1 MLESALAANRAAH
14 EVTGGF
20 LNTHI
25 RFPLLAAAMALS
37 LLPLGA
43 QAAKAPTP
51 ISDADAAALRGKTA
65 AVTLHETPS
74 FMAMTAGKAGFGLL
88 GVAGM
93 VKAGNDFVKNNEI
106 PDPSIL
112 LRDRLGALLQDT
124 YGLQVKPA
132 DTTMTEEKKPAKIA
146 ALHAADADV
155 VLSVRSLGW
164 NYGYYATDWSHYW
177 VGYAA
182 EVQLV
187 DAKTGKSMSQAVCG
201 ANTQANPI
209 KPTLENLRADRA
221 QLTKDIFNGLGWL
234 CVQLLAKDQFKI
246 PQDKIP
252 AIPAEYVNPLLRLQ
266 PAGTPAAAPAAS
278 ATPAAAPE
286 DAGTAAPAPT
296 EPAPEQP
303 AAGAPA
309 PTPTATTATGSDTP

>member
-1 MLESALAANRAAH
+1 MNAR
-14 EVTGGF
+14 F
-20 LNTHI
+20 
-25 RFPLLAAAMALS
+25 RFPMLTAAMALS

-51 ISDADAAALRGKTA
+51 ISDADAAALRGKNA

-112 LRDRLGALLQDT
+112 VRDRLGALLQDT
-124 YGLQVKPA
+124 YGLQVKPV
-132 DTTMTEEKKPAKIA
+132 DTTVTEEKKPAKIA

-187 DAKTGKSMSQAVCG
+187 DAKTGKSISQAVCG

-209 KPTLENLRADRA
+209 KPSLENLRADRA
-221 QLTKDIFNGLGWL
+221 QLTKDILNGLGWL

-266 PAGTPAAAPAAS
+266 PAGTPAAAPAA
-278 ATPAAAPE
+278 TQE

-296 EPAPEQP
+296 DAAPEEPA
-303 AAGAPA
+303 ADAPA
-309 PTPTATTATGSDTP
+309 TTPPATSTAGSDTP

>member
-1 MLESALAANRAAH
+1 MRSQ
-14 EVTGGF
+14 GGF

-74 FMAMTAGKAGFGLL
+74 FVAFTAGKAGFGLL
-88 GVAGM
+88 GFPGM
-93 VKAGNDFVKNNEI
+93 VKAGNDFVKENEVS
-106 PDPSIL
+106 DPTLL
-112 LRDRLGALLQDT
+112 LRDRLGTMLQDA
-124 YGLQVKPA
+124 YGLQVKPVDA
-132 DTTMTEEKKPAKIA
+132 TVTEEKKPAKIA

-164 NYGYYATDWSHYW
+164 NYAYYPTDWNHYW

-182 EVQLV
+182 EVQLIN
-187 DAKTGKSMSQAVCG
+187 AKTGKSMSQAVCG

-209 KPTLENLRADRA
+209 KPSLENLRADRA
-221 QLTKDIFNGLGWL
+221 QLTKDILNGLGWL

-266 PAGTPAAAPAAS
+266 PAGTPAAAPTDDFDRALA
-278 ATPAAAPE
+278 E
-286 DAGTAAPAPT
+286 LLDAGEAGDENGASQDPL
-296 EPAPEQP
+296 QP
-303 AAGAPA
+303 P
-309 PTPTATTATGSDTP
+309 PV